1 MNNHLGRAQRFLVC
15 ALSSLLVLLALPT
28 VSASA
33 SKASSVQAATSLTAR
48 ARLYS
53 TDLILRARSLPGHRL
68 SVTVTLGS
76 EWHCA
81 LAATRSGKSTR
92 FTLPKN
98 GSTRT
103 AVLTLPAAGTY
114 AIRGTINPLMGDM
127 FVRYNLPIRVR

>member
-15 ALSSLLVLLALPT
+15 VLSSLLVILALPT

-33 SKASSVQAATSLTAR
+33 SKASGVQAATSLTAR

-81 LAATRSGKSTR
+81 LSATRSGKSTR

-103 AVLTLPAAGTY
+103 AVIALPAAGTY

-127 FVRYNLPIRVR
+127 FVRYNLAIRVR